1 MIANQVLKMQEE
13 SKTMM
18 TRYVEESKKREE
30 MLKREQVYVLL
41 HFLKKISEIN
51 FTEFFRDIHFT
62 KNLLTLG
69 ND

>member
-30 MLKREQVYVLL
+30 MLKREQVIVFVIL
-41 HFLKKISEIN
+41 ISRNLCEIK
-51 FTEFFRDIHFT
+51 FT

>member
-30 MLKREQVYVLL
+30 MLKREQVYVLPTS
-41 HFLKKISEIN
+41 FKKKIVKSISRN
-51 FTEFFRDIHFT
+51 FFS
-62 KNLLTLG
+62 LPY
-69 ND
+69 

>member
-30 MLKREQVYVLL
+30 MLKREQVIVFVIL
-41 HFLKKISEIN
+41 ISRNLCEIN
-51 FTEFFRDIHFT
+51 FTKKFINSR
-62 KNLLTLG
+62 K
-69 ND
+69 

>member
-30 MLKREQVYVLL
+30 MLKREQVIVFVIL
-41 HFLKKISEIN
+41 ISRNFCEIN
-51 FTEFFRDIHFT
+51 FT

>member
-30 MLKREQVYVLL
+30 MLKREQVIVFVIL
-41 HFLKKISEIN
+41 ISRNFGEIN
-51 FTEFFRDIHFT
+51 FT

>member
-41 HFLKKISEIN
+41 HL
-51 FTEFFRDIHFT
+51 
-62 KNLLTLG
+62 
-69 ND
+69 

>member
-30 MLKREQVYVLL
+30 MLKREQVIVFVIL
-41 HFLKKISEIN
+41 ISRNFCEIN
-51 FTEFFRDIHFT
+51 FT
-62 KNLLTLG
+62 KNLSTLG

>member
-30 MLKREQVYVLL
+30 MLKREQVYVLPTS
-41 HFLKKISEIN
+41 FLKKKLVKSISRN
-51 FTEFFRDIHFT
+51 FFVI
-62 KNLLTLG
+62 LIS
-69 ND
+69 

>member
-30 MLKREQVYVLL
+30 MLKREQVIVFVIL
-41 HFLKKISEIN
+41 ISRNFCEIY
-51 FTEFFRDIHFT
+51 FTE
-62 KNLLTLG
+62 NLFTLG

>member
-30 MLKREQVYVLL
+30 MLKREQVYVLPTS
-41 HFLKKISEIN
+41 FKK
-51 FTEFFRDIHFT
+51 
-62 KNLLTLG
+62 KK
-69 ND
+69 